1 MPFSASSHFFQLYSA
16 PPISKH
22 SSPSSTSSVIRG
34 SPYGWPSRKS
44 SSPPLQ
50 SSFST
55 LLGFLSSE
63 YSRIWTECK
72 KRTDLNLRMFKHS
85 LKVWSL
91 SNMLQA
97 FLILYHWHRR
107 CSFTTYDLWWPSIPS
122 TTPLLSSK
130 QALDWSEST
139 SNDLQWPPMTD
150 WLTFLSQ

>member
-85 LKVWSL
+85 LKVWS
-91 SNMLQA
+91 SSKMLRT
-97 FLILYHWHRR
+97 FLIFNYFQAILILQL
-107 CSFTTYDLWWPSIPS
+107 SFATFPSIIPKS
-122 TTPLLSSK
+122 LAQCSVPK
-130 QALDWSEST
+130 KRA
-139 SNDLQWPPMTD
+139 NKGN
-150 WLTFLSQ
+150 WLREEKYQPV